1 MSAIARCT
9 RRAYAGETAP
19 ASAASWDAIKTEALS
34 DASQRELLGLQ
45 KAVFDMREAVAREAY
60 KGPEPDFAAMKKDT
74 SMPEIVDEFEKAY
87 KGVTKP
93 DSQSPEI
100 DALKQSFVGLEAE
113 AKAHAQAAE
122 KRIAEL
128 DLELKNVEEQRARLS
143 TITMDEYFETNPEL
157 KKEIDEKIKNDK
169 WFEV

>member
-1 MSAIARCT
+1 MAHPQRHARGQRYKHGLVSRSRSPSV
-9 RRAYAGETAP
+9 RRA
-19 ASAASWDAIKTEALS
+19 ASPSRS
-34 DASQRELLGLQ
+34 RSPSPLGRRHA
-45 KAVFDMREAVAREAY
+45 K
-60 KGPEPDFAAMKKDT
+60 
-74 SMPEIVDEFEKAY
+74 
-87 KGVTKP
+87 
-93 DSQSPEI
+93 
-100 DALKQSFVGLEAE
+100 AE